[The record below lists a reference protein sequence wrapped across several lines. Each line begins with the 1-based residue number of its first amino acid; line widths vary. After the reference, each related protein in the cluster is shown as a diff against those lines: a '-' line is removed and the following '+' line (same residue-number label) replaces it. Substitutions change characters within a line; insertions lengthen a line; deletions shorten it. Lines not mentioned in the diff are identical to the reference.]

1 MKVLFIGGTGNISS
15 ACSELAIRRG
25 IDLYHLNRGKSAGVH
40 SVVGAKTIIADIRNV
55 GEARKAIEGHRFD
68 VVVDFIAFE
77 PEHIQAVEHSCN
89 QSRKPS
95 YYTESSC
102 YFRNLLE

>member
-55 GEARKAIEGHRFD
+55 EEARKAIED
-68 VVVDFIAFE
+68 
-77 PEHIQAVEHSCN
+77 
-89 QSRKPS
+89 
-95 YYTESSC
+95 
-102 YFRNLLE
+102 